1 MKLMYGPP
9 QMAEYLKNNANIMVV
24 NFNSLKQGFY
34 ELNLLP
40 PNTLGAVDEY
50 DFDLKYLSY
59 VFSDD
64 FRFCQIYS
72 IPSAIF
78 NAKDVFI
85 VVDYVLHSDWE
96 YNLVE
101 SFLKMIQVRYGF
113 NPCSVNT
120 IEDYSIIKETDFA
133 PYGIANFDE
142 DSTRYVK
149 IAERYNLQN
158 PEYRNYVERQ
168 MIKEGYLDGEAVGTQ
183 TVGN

>member
-9 QMAEYLKNNANIMVV
+9 QMAEYVMNNANMIVV

-40 PNTLGAVDEY
+40 PNALGAVDEY
-50 DFDLKYLSY
+50 DFDLKYLNY
-59 VFSDD
+59 IFSDD
-64 FRFCQIYS
+64 LRFCQIYS
-72 IPSAIF
+72 IPSSIF

-113 NPCSVNT
+113 SPCSVNT
-120 IEDYSIIKETDFA
+120 VEDYYTAEDTDFTD
-133 PYGIANFDE
+133 YGILNFDV
-142 DSTRYVK
+142 DSDRYMK

-158 PEYRNYVERQ
+158 PDYKRYIEQQ
-168 MIKEGYLDGEAVGTQ
+168 MIKEGYLDGEIMGT
-183 TVGN
+183 